1 MHVNTR
7 YINTRDLTTTK
18 SIVSVCPSTGLS
30 YDFNNKILNLDC
42 LWTGRP
48 FVVELINPHRV
59 KFSPD
64 DLKAMQ
70 KVRGPSGLVLNIMH
84 TCIAMPMKSVC
95 RCLNGLGYCMCSL
108 MHMQENSCTCKISP
122 CFWWMFEFYQ
132 RTVNGNNIIICECTA
147 ACFHLKLL
155 TTLSEQRRNKK
166 STTLKLTHT
175 YMYQIKYRVTECWTQ
190 LIWHSS
196 VSSWLFFVSS
206 VCDWNDICS

>member
-1 MHVNTR
+1 MVT
-7 YINTRDLTTTK
+7 LTWHACKYKVHKHQRLLKKIFKK
-18 SIVSVCPSTGLS
+18 SIVSVCPSAGLS
-30 YDFNNKILNLDC
+30 YGFNNKILNLDC

-84 TCIAMPMKSVC
+84 TCIAMPMKSVR
-95 RCLNGLGYCMCSL
+95 RCLNGLGYCVCSL
-108 MHMQENSCTCKISP
+108 MRMQENSCTCKISP

-155 TTLSEQRRNKK
+155 ATLSEQRRNKK

-175 YMYQIKYRVTECWTQ
+175 CIHVSNKIQGYRV
-190 LIWHSS
+190 LDSFNMI
-196 VSSWLFFVSS
+196 LFS
-206 VCDWNDICS
+206 